1 MKKLYHTLED
11 AKYYEER
18 KQEMGIGSGGYFS
31 FKQDGQG
38 GPGGGMFGQRI
49 EGGEDCR
56 EEICAFTS
64 PPVILIPTGLRNT
77 ALNDV

>member
-31 FKQDGQG
+31 FKQDGQKRLK
-38 GPGGGMFGQRI
+38 FFLKRWTFEQI
-49 EGGEDCR
+49 LEGDDGVKISGER
-56 EEICAFTS
+56 EFLAVRTVS
-64 PPVILIPTGLRNT
+64 AKALR
-77 ALNDV
+77 

>member
-1 MKKLYHTLED
+1 MSVVSVMEKKSS
-11 AKYYEER
+11 
-18 KQEMGIGSGGYFS
+18 MGNKMLRWEKMGS